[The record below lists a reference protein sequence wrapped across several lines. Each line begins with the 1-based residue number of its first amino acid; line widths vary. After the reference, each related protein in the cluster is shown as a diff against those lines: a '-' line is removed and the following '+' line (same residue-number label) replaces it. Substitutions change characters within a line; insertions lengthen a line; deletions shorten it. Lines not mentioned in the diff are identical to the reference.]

1 MLILRKLADALI
13 YASATISAGA
23 LITVMCVICAD
34 VIGRAIGAPVYG
46 AHDIVTMVM
55 VIIVFGAMPLCDR
68 LGGHVAVDVL
78 QNKFSAT
85 VNNVIDILVS
95 MVGALFFAFVCY
107 ATWES
112 AKISNMLNLST
123 NLLSLE
129 KAWFQYF
136 ICFFCVVSSLGLTA
150 RTIELSIFGHDVR
163 NVKRD
168 K

>member
-78 QNKFSAT
+78 QNKFSA
-85 VNNVIDILVS
+85 VKKYRHSCKFGWCVI
-95 MVGALFFAFVCY
+95 F
-107 ATWES
+107 
-112 AKISNMLNLST
+112 
-123 NLLSLE
+123 
-129 KAWFQYF
+129 
-136 ICFFCVVSSLGLTA
+136 FFCLLCNLGKCEN
-150 RTIELSIFGHDVR
+150 I
-163 NVKRD
+163 KY
-168 K
+168 